1 MISATGS
8 CNKVESVS
16 PVRRSAGFT
25 LLELMVVLVLIGI
38 IFTFAMLSFG
48 GDEYAEL
55 MEQESHRMTTLLELA
70 SDEAVLRGEE
80 LAVLFSED
88 GYEFLV
94 LNEDRWQASGE
105 DGLLKAYTLPADVEL
120 RLEIEGEPP
129 ILTAAAAADDADK
142 KDQDEEEPLEP
153 QVFILSSG
161 EMTPFTVIL
170 ESHQSRFRYHLTASL
185 LGAVSWEVEETL

>member
-1 MISATGS
+1 MRIRP
-8 CNKVESVS
+8 VS
-16 PVRRSAGFT
+16 LVRRSAGFT
-25 LLELMVVLVLIGI
+25 LLELMVVLVIIGI
-38 IFTFAMLSFG
+38 IFTFAMLSLG
-48 GDEYAEL
+48 GDDLGEL
-55 MEQESHRMTTLLELA
+55 MEQETRRMVTLLELA

-94 LNEDRWQASGE
+94 LNEDLWQSTEE
-105 DGLLKAYTLPADVEL
+105 DGLLRAYTLPADIEL

-129 ILTAAAAADDADK
+129 ILTAAAAEAGEEV
-142 KDQDEEEPLEP
+142 DEEEDEEERLQP

-170 ESHQSRFRYHLTASL
+170 RSPQSRLRYHLTASL
-185 LGAVSWEVEETL
+185 LGSLSWEVEETF

>member
-1 MISATGS
+1 MPLLP
-8 CNKVESVS
+8 V
-16 PVRRSAGFT
+16 PHVRRSAGFT

-38 IFTFAMLSFG
+38 IFTFAMLSLG
-48 GDEYAEL
+48 GDELGEL
-55 MEQESHRMTTLLELA
+55 MEQETHRMMTLLDLA

-88 GYEFLV
+88 GYEFLL
-94 LNEDRWQASGE
+94 LNEQQRWQRTEG
-105 DGLLKAYTLPADVEL
+105 DGLLKAYTLPADIDL

-129 ILTAAAAADDADK
+129 ILTASAVKEEEQEADDDAVEN
-142 KDQDEEEPLEP
+142 EEELQP

-170 ESHQSRFRYHLTASL
+170 KSPQSRLRYHLTASL
-185 LGAVSWEVEETL
+185 LGSISWEVEETL

>member
-1 MISATGS
+1 MSA
-8 CNKVESVS
+8 VS
-16 PVRRSAGFT
+16 SVRRSAGFT

-94 LNEDRWQASGE
+94 LIENRWQTTEG
-105 DGLLKAYTLPADVEL
+105 DGLLKAYTLPAGVEL

-129 ILTAAAAADDADK
+129 ILTASATEADDV
-142 KDQDEEEPLEP
+142 DEEDRDENEPLEP

-170 ESHQSRFRYHLTASL
+170 ESRQSRFRYHLTATL
-185 LGAVSWEVEETL
+185 LGSVNWEVEETL

>member
-1 MISATGS
+1 
-8 CNKVESVS
+8 
-16 PVRRSAGFT
+16 
-25 LLELMVVLVLIGI
+25 MVVLVLIGI
-38 IFTFAMLSFG
+38 IFTFAMLSLG
-48 GDEYAEL
+48 GDDYAEL
-55 MEQESHRMTTLLELA
+55 MEQESHRLTTLLELA

-88 GYEFLV
+88 GYEFLI

-105 DGLLKAYTLPADVEL
+105 DGLLKAYTLPADIEL

-129 ILTAAAAADDADK
+129 ILTAAAAAAEDADK
-142 KDQDEEEPLEP
+142 EDRDEEEPLEP

-170 ESHQSRFRYHLTASL
+170 ESHQSRFRYYLTASL
-185 LGAVSWEVEETL
+185 LGSVSWEVEETL

>member
-1 MISATGS
+1 MP
-8 CNKVESVS
+8 CWPVS
-16 PVRRSAGFT
+16 PVRRTAGFT

-38 IFTFAMLSFG
+38 IFTFAMLSLG
-48 GDEYAEL
+48 GDDLGEL
-55 MEQESHRMTTLLELA
+55 MEQETQRMMTLLDLA

-94 LNEDRWQASGE
+94 LNEERWQATEG
-105 DGLLKAYTLPADVEL
+105 DGLLKAYTLPADIEL

-129 ILTAAAAADDADK
+129 ILTAAAADNDTR
-142 KDQDEEEPLEP
+142 DEEEELQP

-170 ESHQSRFRYHLTASL
+170 MSPQSHLRYHLTASL
-185 LGAVSWEVEETL
+185 LGTLSREVEETL

>member
-1 MISATGS
+1 MFPP
-8 CNKVESVS
+8 VS

-25 LLELMVVLVLIGI
+25 LLELMVVLVIIGI
-38 IFTFAMLSFG
+38 IFSFAMLSLG
-48 GDEYAEL
+48 GDDLGEL
-55 MEQESHRMTTLLELA
+55 MEQETQRMMTLLELA

-94 LNEDRWQASGE
+94 LNEDLWQATAE
-105 DGLLKAYTLPADVEL
+105 DRLLKAYTLPADIEL

-129 ILTAAAAADDADK
+129 ILTASAAEVEEIDYYEEEA
-142 KDQDEEEPLEP
+142 DEEEELQP

-161 EMTPFTVIL
+161 EMTPFTVML
-170 ESHQSRFRYHLTASL
+170 MSPQSRLRYHLTASL
-185 LGAVSWEVEETL
+185 LGSLSWEVEETF

>member
-1 MISATGS
+1 M
-8 CNKVESVS
+8 
-16 PVRRSAGFT
+16 
-25 LLELMVVLVLIGI
+25 IGI
-38 IFTFAMLSFG
+38 IFTFAMLSLG
-48 GDEYAEL
+48 GDDYAEL

-94 LNEDRWQASGE
+94 LIEERWQATKE

-129 ILTAAAAADDADK
+129 ILTASATEAEDADK
-142 KDQDEEEPLEP
+142 EDQDEEELLEP

-170 ESHQSRFRYHLTASL
+170 ESPQSRFRYHLTTSP
-185 LGAVSWEVEETL
+185 LGSVSWEVQETL

>member
-1 MISATGS
+1 MISA
-8 CNKVESVS
+8 S

-38 IFTFAMLSFG
+38 IFTFAMLSLG
-48 GDEYAEL
+48 GDDIGEL
-55 MEQESHRMTTLLELA
+55 MEQEMHRMTTLLDLA

-94 LNEDRWQASGE
+94 LNEDRWQATTE
-105 DGLLKAYTLPADVEL
+105 DGLLKAYTLPADIEL

-129 ILTAAAAADDADK
+129 ILTASST
-142 KDQDEEEPLEP
+142 QDEE
-153 QVFILSSG
+153 QVNEDEEEDEEFARRLFQLSLRSQ
-161 EMTPFTVIL
+161 V
-170 ESHQSRFRYHLTASL
+170 SR
-185 LGAVSWEVEETL
+185 

>member
-1 MISATGS
+1 
-8 CNKVESVS
+8 
-16 PVRRSAGFT
+16 
-25 LLELMVVLVLIGI
+25 VVLVLIGI
-38 IFTFAMLSFG
+38 IFTFAMLSLG
-48 GDEYAEL
+48 GDDLGEL
-55 MEQESHRMTTLLELA
+55 MEQETNRMMTLLDLA

-94 LNEDRWQASGE
+94 LNNVEGRWQRTEE
-105 DGLLKAYTLPADVEL
+105 DSLLKSYALPADIEL

-129 ILTAAAAADDADK
+129 ILTAAAAGIEEVEDETL
-142 KDQDEEEPLEP
+142 DEEEELQP

-170 ESHQSRFRYHLTASL
+170 MSPQSRLRYHLTASL
-185 LGAVSWEVEETL
+185 LGTLSREVEETL

>member
-1 MISATGS
+1 MSA
-8 CNKVESVS
+8 VS
-16 PVRRSAGFT
+16 SIRRSAGFT

-38 IFTFAMLSFG
+38 IFSFAMLSLG
-48 GDEYAEL
+48 GDDYAEL
-55 MEQESHRMTTLLELA
+55 MERETHRMVTLLELA

-94 LNEDRWQASGE
+94 LNEDRWQATGE

-129 ILTAAAAADDADK
+129 ILTAVAATAEDADK
-142 KDQDEEEPLEP
+142 KDQDDDALLNP

-161 EMTPFTVIL
+161 EMTPFTAIL
-170 ESHQSRFRYHLTASL
+170 ESHQSRFRYHLTATL
-185 LGAVSWEVEETL
+185 LGSVSWEVEETL

>member
-1 MISATGS
+1 M
-8 CNKVESVS
+8 
-16 PVRRSAGFT
+16 
-25 LLELMVVLVLIGI
+25 VLVLIGI
-38 IFTFAMLSFG
+38 IFSFAMLSFG
-48 GDEYAEL
+48 GDDYAEL

-94 LNEDRWQASGE
+94 LIENRWQATEE
-105 DGLLKAYTLPADVEL
+105 DGLLKAYTLPPGVEL

-129 ILTAAAAADDADK
+129 ILTAAAAAE
-142 KDQDEEEPLEP
+142 DEDREDRDEDEPLEP

-170 ESHQSRFRYHLTASL
+170 ESRQSRFRYHLTASL
-185 LGAVSWEVEETL
+185 LGSVSWEVEETL

>member
-1 MISATGS
+1 MHFG
-8 CNKVESVS
+8 S

-25 LLELMVVLVLIGI
+25 LLELMVVLVMIGV
-38 IFTFAMLSFG
+38 IFTFAMLSLG
-48 GDEYAEL
+48 GDDYAEL
-55 MEQESHRMTTLLELA
+55 MERESHRMTTLLGLA

-88 GYEFLV
+88 GYEFLILV
-94 LNEDRWQASGE
+94 EDRWRATGE
-105 DGLLKAYTLPADVEL
+105 DGLLKAYTLPADIEL

-129 ILTAAAAADDADK
+129 ILTAAAAKEDDADK
-142 KDQDEEEPLEP
+142 DDEDEEESLQP

-170 ESHQSRFRYHLTASL
+170 ESRQSRFRYFLTASL
-185 LGAVSWEVEETL
+185 LGSLSTEVEETL

>member
-1 MISATGS
+1 
-8 CNKVESVS
+8 
-16 PVRRSAGFT
+16 
-25 LLELMVVLVLIGI
+25 MVVLVLIGI
-38 IFTFAMLSFG
+38 IFTFAMLSLG
-48 GDEYAEL
+48 GDDYAEL
-55 MEQESHRMTTLLELA
+55 MEQESHRLTTLLELA

-105 DGLLKAYTLPADVEL
+105 DGLLKAYTLPADIEL

-129 ILTAAAAADDADK
+129 ILTAAAAAAEDADK
-142 KDQDEEEPLEP
+142 EDRDEEEPLEP

-170 ESHQSRFRYHLTASL
+170 ESHQSRFRYYLTASL
-185 LGAVSWEVEETL
+185 LGSVSWEVEETL